1 MHVKQALRPA
11 HRLRRSTDFP
21 SLLNTGSRHSDASF
35 SLFYRPNERRF
46 PRLGLAVSKRVV
58 RHATAR
64 NVIKRQLREAFRSL
78 IGQLPSIDIVVLL
91 RPRAADMAPDRLRA
105 RVTQAMLRIAGTGG
119 P

>member
-1 MHVKQALRPA
+1 MQVKQTLRPA
-11 HRLRRSTDFP
+11 HRLRRSTDFT

-46 PRLGLAVSKRVV
+46 PRLGLAVSKRVA

-64 NVIKRQLREAFRSL
+64 NVIKRQLREAFRTL
-78 IGQLPSIDIVVLL
+78 IGSLPPLDIVVLL

-105 RVTQAMLRIAGTGG
+105 RVVQALLRIAQSGDH
-119 P
+119 